1 MGTDRPAGGW
11 GAGERSD
18 GKRDGG
24 ALPFPTANTSAQE
37 RGLTLQRGPVIF
49 NIPKKGGLDL
59 IGKAAVLKT
68 AGLTPLRV
76 RVPHPPPGNMCIIET
91 VARWLRR
98 GDRVAEGGSLL
109 SCCTG

>member
-11 GAGERSD
+11 GAVERSD

-76 RVPHPPPGNMCIIET
+76 RVPHPPPEET
-91 VARWLRR
+91 RR
-98 GDRVAEGGSLL
+98 
-109 SCCTG
+109 TGE